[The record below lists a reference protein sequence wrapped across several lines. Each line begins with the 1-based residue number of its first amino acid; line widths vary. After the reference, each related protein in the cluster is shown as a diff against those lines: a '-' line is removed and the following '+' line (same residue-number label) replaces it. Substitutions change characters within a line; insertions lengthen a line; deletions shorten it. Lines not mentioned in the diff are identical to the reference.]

1 MKQQFQLGQKKGS
14 PMWQD
19 VLSFDNAFLEEQG
32 LYNSKTK
39 QLDERRMKNIVR
51 GAVKG
56 NAPG

>member
-1 MKQQFQLGQKKGS
+1 
-14 PMWQD
+14 MWQD